1 MWSRMI
7 ISSSTRSGWL
17 TGSRITIGPKRIR
30 SEFWA
35 TTVSDTGCDGA
46 IEKRPVKWCSVVKK

>member
-17 TGSRITIGPKRIR
+17 MGSSTTIGPNRIR